1 MNTQIDL
8 MYMKE
13 KIPDPII
20 HNPFEDVYSP
30 SDDSFLILDFIRS
43 KISKEFFDKIPIR
56 EIENILDL
64 GTGTG
69 IVAIFLELLNMFPSQ
84 IYASDILQN
93 AIKCAQMNE
102 KRNSIDKKI
111 KYIHSNLFESFPNH
125 LKDFFE
131 IIIFNPPYLPS
142 IKRIERKRIDY
153 SWDGGI
159 DGLKVLSKFF
169 SQVEM
174 YLNHQKKCYIYYI
187 CSSNTNLDELYKFI
201 DEYGFKNE
209 VLLNRHIFFEDI
221 FLNRATLK

>member
-1 MNTQIDL
+1 
-8 MYMKE
+8 MKE
-13 KIPDPII
+13 KMPDPII

-43 KISKEFFDKIPIR
+43 KISQEFFDEIPIR

-69 IVAIFLELLNMFPSQ
+69 IVAIFLELLNMFPSK

-93 AIKCAQMNE
+93 AIKCAQINE
-102 KRNSIDKKI
+102 KRNNIDNKI
-111 KYIHSNLFESFPNH
+111 NYIHSNLFESFPNH
-125 LKDFFE
+125 LKDSFE

-153 SWDGGI
+153 LWDGGI

-169 SQVEM
+169 SQVER
-174 YLNHQKKCYIYYI
+174 YLNHQKKCHIYYI

-201 DEYGFKNE
+201 DENGFKNE